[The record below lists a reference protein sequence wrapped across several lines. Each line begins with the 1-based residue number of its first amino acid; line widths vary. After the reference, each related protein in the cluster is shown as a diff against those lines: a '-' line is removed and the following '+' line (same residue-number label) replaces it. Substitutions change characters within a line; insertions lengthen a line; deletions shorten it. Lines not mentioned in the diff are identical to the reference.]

1 MKRVLFIAAALF
13 MVAVGCKNR
22 DNGVVPAPETILD
35 VETTELNISHEAQKV
50 DIEVVCN
57 EEIDVE
63 IEADWLRVYNIREV
77 EGGAVV
83 VLSIQ
88 ENEVADARSAKV
100 IIVAGEL
107 RHTVVITQSGAVETS
122 MEVMIGHSN
131 LILVSPKW
139 GGEAVSGS
147 IDWGDG
153 TTEDYSEGVAHEYSD
168 SKSHTATFTMSG
180 ATSFEIEK
188 IGDMESLTISVD

>member
-1 MKRVLFIAAALF
+1 MKRVLFVAVALL

-22 DNGVVPAPETILD
+22 DKEPISTPATILQ
-35 VETTELNISHEAQKV
+35 VETTELSINHESQKV

-57 EEIDVE
+57 VDVDVE
-63 IEADWLRVYNIREV
+63 IEADWLRVYNIRDV

-88 ENEVADARSAKV
+88 ENDNAEARSAEV
-100 IIVAGEL
+100 VIVAGEL
-107 RHTVVITQSGAVETS
+107 RHSVVITQCGAVNTS
-122 MEVMIGHSN
+122 MEVVIGHRN
-131 LILVSPKW
+131 LILASPKW

-147 IDWGDG
+147 INWGDN
-153 TTEDYSEGVAHEYSD
+153 TTEDYSEGITHEYSD
-168 SKSHTATFTMSG
+168 SNTHTATFTMSG

-188 IGDMESLTISVD
+188 IGDMDSLTIAVD